1 MTPIQTL
8 LALRLD
14 NKRPCETARD
24 WLATLPVDTTLQQIY
39 DLCPQGDWL
48 CWWWAA
54 ASAPITR
61 AEVWPAILPEI
72 EEPYMAW
79 AKGTKHEGV
88 LEQVG
93 AAIESGDENDL
104 RVALNAASAATSDAA
119 HAAKYA
125 AMAVWDAAWVAGDAR
140 YVAWAARTAA
150 AHAAAWAAV
159 RAAWASAM
167 AATWAARAAARDA
180 EDAAWAAAHQRI
192 ANRIRAARPT
202 APGVTP

>member
-72 EEPYMAW
+72 EKPYMAW

-104 RVALNAASAATSDAA
+104 RVAKD
-119 HAAKYA
+119 
-125 AMAVWDAAWVAGDAR
+125 
-140 YVAWAARTAA
+140 
-150 AHAAAWAAV
+150 AAWAA
-159 RAAWASAM
+159 AN
-167 AATWAARAAARDA
+167 AATWDAAWAARAAARV
-180 EDAAWAAAHQRI
+180 AARAARAAARAAAKAAAHQRI